1 MLLFRD
7 AGEAHGGEGGGVVLL
22 DPGGHLF
29 ADEATEVE
37 AFAGVAAAGEAAEF
51 HAAFG
56 EVSDL
61 QAADSAIPE
70 G

>member
-1 MLLFRD
+1 LFWG

-22 DPGGHLF
+22 DPGDHLF
-29 ADEATEVE
+29 ADQAPEVE
-37 AFAGVAAAGEAAEF
+37 VFVGVAAAGEAAEF

-56 EVSDL
+56 EVGDL